1 MDLDWTLTGL
11 QTATRASV
19 ADTLIACG
27 PGLDLD
33 WFAKRL
39 QAHFYHVSSFL
50 YLSLYMVF
58 LVGAS
63 CLDNAFNSLERLK
76 QKGLKRKILAIRGLS
91 LNPQALDL
99 RKKLQNFLLRSKTE
113 KLVIWHDVISNS
125 ISKHRS
131 NRNRPC
137 QTKKLL
143 DILCSF
149 KNRIEA
155 ILYVQRANSPNILQK
170 LKSTG
175 ILILNVKTRLTSTR
189 KRNNPNFI
197 ADLQKI
203 HPNMT
208 GVTGRKVLHTILKNQ
223 YNLRNLIRKKRSLS
237 KNRPPQRRRKKTQKN
252 KNSRLLKVSH
262 SKLSL

>member
-1 MDLDWTLTGL
+1 MDLDWTLTGF

-19 ADTLIACG
+19 AETLITCG

-33 WFAKRL
+33 WFARRL
-39 QAHFYHVSSFL
+39 QVQLYLVSSFL

-76 QKGLKRKILAIRGLS
+76 QKGLMRKILAIQGLS
-91 LNPQALDL
+91 LNPQALDP

-175 ILILNVKTRLTSTR
+175 ILVLDVKTRLTSIQ
-189 KRNNPNFI
+189 KRNNLNFI

-203 HPNMT
+203 HANI
-208 GVTGRKVLHTILKNQ
+208 GTGRKLLHTILKNQ

-237 KNRPPQRRRKKTQKN
+237 KNRPSQRRRKKTQK
-252 KNSRLLKVSH
+252 KQKQSSVESRPLKTVY
-262 SKLSL
+262 LA